1 MKWFDTFEF
10 DLTEEEQMV
19 QKIARD
25 FAEKELRPIA
35 AELDRD
41 HRFPEEIIPKLS
53 ELGFMGITVPEEY
66 GGSGLS
72 PVAYALIGEEIA
84 YGCASTCVILSA
96 HNSLCI
102 APLMAFGTDAQKK
115 AHLPDLAAGKT
126 IGCFALSEPGTGS
139 DASNLTCMAVK
150 DGDDFIINGS
160 KNWITNGPVADVC
173 ILLAM
178 QEPEKGHK
186 GVTAFIHKTDIDGFS
201 VGKKEHKLG
210 ICAVSYTHLTL
221 PTTPYV

>member
-41 HRFPEEIIPKLS
+41 HRFPEEIIPKLY

-66 GGSGLS
+66 GGSALS

-102 APLMAFGTDAQKK
+102 APLMGFGTDEQKQSY
-115 AHLPDLAAGKT
+115 LPDLAAGKT

-178 QEPEKGHK
+178 QEPEK
-186 GVTAFIHKTDIDGFS
+186 VIR
-201 VGKKEHKLG
+201 E
-210 ICAVSYTHLTL
+210 
-221 PTTPYV
+221 